1 MKARLKR
8 IQAWRSRRQRRLL
21 QSWEQTRAKGK
32 KRFVFENALT
42 YGVFV
47 VGATDVFEYL
57 VHGAHYLSLGHLVQ
71 HVLTGSIIALV
82 AWSGWEAEYQKAL
95 REALSSSKMLP
106 QSGTEQSPFS

>member
-1 MKARLKR
+1 MNAWLKR
-8 IQAWRSRRQRRLL
+8 IQTWRSRRQRRSL
-21 QSWEQTRAKGK
+21 QWWEQTRVKGK
-32 KRFVFENALT
+32 KRFVFEKALT

-57 VHGAHYLSLGHLVQ
+57 FHGAHYLSLGHLIQ
-71 HVLTGSIIALV
+71 HILTGSIIALV

-106 QSGTEQSPFS
+106 QSGTEESPFS